1 MSQEALFQLLEGCF
15 AAITPVEL
23 GVFLGQIDERSGEVG
38 VVGDEVAIEIAY
50 AKERSDVFD
59 FRGGRP
65 FRDPFEFGRVHGNV
79 SGSDDH
85 SKIVNFLGI
94 KCALGRFQEKT
105 LLSED
110 IEDSAGSGMMFF

>member
-59 FRGGRP
+59 LHGGRP
-65 FRDPFEFGRVHGNV
+65 FGDPLEFGRVHGYLTR
-79 SGSDDH
+79 SDDH
-85 SKIVNFLGI
+85 SKVIDFLSVKG
-94 KCALGRFQEKT
+94 ALGRFQK
-105 LLSED
+105 
-110 IEDSAGSGMMFF
+110 